1 MSSAIREEIYR
12 DETGDPWNGR
22 TLEWSTPS
30 PPPFYNFAIIPHVH
44 DQDPFW
50 AMKHG
55 SHGEGKPRYE
65 QIHMPKNTAIGV
77 YIGAFSFLF
86 GFAAIW
92 QILWLA
98 IVGFIGIMGKPDC
111 SPFRSV
117 DQHLCRRRRD
127 RENRR
132 RERPRMSE
140 HEHHADL
147 HFIEVSKNTIFGFW
161 VYLMT
166 DAILFATLFAT
177 YAVLHDN
184 TFGGPSAR
192 ELFSLPHA
200 LGETIVLLA
209 SSLTCALAMV
219 AVSKSDKT
227 KTIGWYGATSYWNL
241 LFGDG
246 RNRVR
251 PSHREWQRLG

>member
-1 MSSAIREEIYR
+1 
-12 DETGDPWNGR
+12 
-22 TLEWSTPS
+22 
-30 PPPFYNFAIIPHVH
+30 
-44 DQDPFW
+44 
-50 AMKHG
+50 
-55 SHGEGKPRYE
+55 
-65 QIHMPKNTAIGV
+65 
-77 YIGAFSFLF
+77 
-86 GFAAIW
+86 
-92 QILWLA
+92 
-98 IVGFIGIMGKPDC
+98 
-111 SPFRSV
+111 
-117 DQHLCRRRRD
+117 
-127 RENRR
+127 
-132 RERPRMSE
+132 MSE

-227 KTIGWYGATSYWNL
+227 KTIGWYGATFLLGICFLAMVGTEFARLIESGNGWDRNAFLTAYFTLIGTHALHIVFGL
-241 LFGDG
+241 LFMI
-246 RNRVR
+246 VFLW
-251 PSHREWQRLG
+251 EVFQRGLVPVTIRRLTCLKLFWFFSYFIWIFMFAIVYLIGAS